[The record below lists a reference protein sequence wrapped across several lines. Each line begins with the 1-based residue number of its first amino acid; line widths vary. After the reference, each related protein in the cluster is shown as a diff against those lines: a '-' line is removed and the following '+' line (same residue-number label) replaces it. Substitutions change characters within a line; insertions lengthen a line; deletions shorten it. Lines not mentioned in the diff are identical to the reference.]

1 MPIKIQRSKVTSLL
15 DEKKSER
22 NRALAENF
30 ANAML
35 KEIEL
40 RRKLLKGKVATK
52 SK

>member
-1 MPIKIQRSKVTSLL
+1 MPIKIRNKEVLSLL
-15 DEKKSER
+15 DSKKSEK

>member
-1 MPIKIQRSKVTSLL
+1 MPIKVRNKEVLSLL
-15 DEKKSER
+15 DAKKPEKNK
-22 NRALAENF
+22 ALAENF

-40 RRKLLKGKVATK
+40 RRKLLKGKGLTK